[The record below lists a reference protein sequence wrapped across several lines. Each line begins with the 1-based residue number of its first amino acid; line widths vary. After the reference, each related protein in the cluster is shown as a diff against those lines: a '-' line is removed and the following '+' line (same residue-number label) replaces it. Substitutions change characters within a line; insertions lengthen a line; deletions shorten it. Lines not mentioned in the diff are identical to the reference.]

1 MRETFMSLT
10 RGRSRISSVA
20 RLCAVA
26 GLLLY
31 PFLAGLHFAF
41 DEAHLSGGHHPA
53 IAMSDAAAGE
63 AQAHVQGPGH
73 LHGPSDQVDHRFCDF
88 CVLASVVL
96 PASAAS
102 ISHPDRALALAL
114 RWSGDQLYGNRN
126 RPKDGNPARAPPHH
140 PT

>member
-1 MRETFMSLT
+1 MSLT

-20 RLCAVA
+20 RLCVMA

-41 DEAHLSGGHHPA
+41 DETHLSGGHHPA
-53 IAMSDAAAGE
+53 IAMPDAAAGE
-63 AQAHVQGPGH
+63 AQAQVHGPGH
-73 LHGPSDQVDHRFCDF
+73 AHGPSDRVDHRFCDF

-102 ISHPDRALALAL
+102 ISHPEAAVARSL
-114 RWSGDQLYGNRN
+114 RWSGDQVVGSRN
-126 RPKDGNPARAPPHH
+126 RPNDGNPARAPPR
-140 PT
+140 PLM

>member
-1 MRETFMSLT
+1 MSLT
-10 RGRSRISSVA
+10 RGRSRIPSVA
-20 RLCAVA
+20 RLCVVA

-53 IAMSDAAAGE
+53 IAMPDAAAGE
-63 AQAHVQGPGH
+63 AQAHVHGPGH
-73 LHGPSDQVDHRFCDF
+73 AHGPSDRVDHRFCDF

-96 PASAAS
+96 PASAAF
-102 ISHPDRALALAL
+102 ISHPEPAVALAL
-114 RWSGDQLYGNRN
+114 RWPGDQLEGSRN
-126 RPKDGNPARAPPHH
+126 PPKVGNPARASPRH